1 MSRSDW
7 GLGLRGPPDP
17 VPERPWQQVRC
28 HPHHHHR
35 KPLSQRRKRDVPAN
49 KMSAA
54 APATKSPPSLAEMSN
69 LRPLT
74 MKDSRFNKKSHSSG
88 PWHQFCK
95 PSKNISPTV
104 VVVTHPRRCAHL
116 FLPAHYPL
124 VSEGQ
129 MAAEEKKANWG
140 PSWRL
145 PLDPDEA

>member
-1 MSRSDW
+1 MFPSRFLNNCILSFT
-7 GLGLRGPPDP
+7 RRTK
-17 VPERPWQQVRC
+17 VPQG
-28 HPHHHHR
+28 
-35 KPLSQRRKRDVPAN
+35 SFSPAIDLC
-49 KMSAA
+49 
-54 APATKSPPSLAEMSN
+54 TKSLSTAGHDRGAKNIWAGTSLTEMSN

-74 MKDSRFNKKSHSSG
+74 KKDSRFNKKSHSSG

-95 PSKNISPTV
+95 SSKNISPTV